1 MTDNLPAPRQE
12 PTREIARTDTD
23 SWTNVFADVVELAR
37 GIADTEFVP
46 RGLRGSIPA
55 TTAAILY
62 GREVGLPPMTSL
74 NNTHVIEGRPS
85 LAAEVMRAMVIAA
98 GHEIEVLE
106 STGSVFRIRAK
117 RRGSERWTPEVVWTI
132 DMARAAGLLGKNNWK
147 NHPRRMLQARG
158 SSELC
163 ELYFPDV
170 IAGFKSVE
178 EMTDELDSDGPAEQ
192 AEPSTKVARK
202 RTTRKTAAA
211 KPAPAGKPAEQ
222 PDIDGPPLPGDPGY
236 DAPSVPSPGEVT
248 AGQSPAGG
256 EAATAPEGAVGED
269 VEPPAGDDQ
278 GQTVRGDG
286 HVVDLMGALQRSVDA
301 AKASRADDVVDAE
314 IVEEGAPEDALPMEE
329 PPADEEPAPQVETEP
344 KPGPSTRAQHRML
357 FARLSEL
364 EVADSERLAY
374 ASALI
379 GREVESF
386 NGISKA
392 EAHTL
397 IETLALIDGRAALDA
412 LVDAAEERRS

>member
-1 MTDNLPAPRQE
+1 MTDNLPATRQAE

-23 SWTNVFADVVELAR
+23 SWTGVFSDVLELAR
-37 GIADTEFVP
+37 GIAGTEFVP
-46 RGLRGSIPA
+46 RGLRDNIAA

-62 GREVGLPPMTSL
+62 GREVGLPPMTAL

-85 LAAEVMRAMVIAA
+85 MAAEAMRAMVLAA
-98 GHEIEVLE
+98 GHEIEVIE
-106 STGSVFRIRAK
+106 STGSICKMRAK
-117 RRGSERWTPEVVWTI
+117 RRGTERWTPEVVWTI
-132 DMARAAGLLGKNNWK
+132 DMARAANLLGKNNWK
-147 NHPRRMLQARG
+147 NHPRRMLQARC

-170 IAGFKSVE
+170 VLGFKSVE
-178 EMTDELDSDGPAEQ
+178 EMTDELDGDGPA
-192 AEPSTKVARK
+192 AEGEAPTKVARK
-202 RTTRKTAAA
+202 RAA
-211 KPAPAGKPAEQ
+211 KKTTPGRPAPAAKPAEQ
-222 PDIDGPPLPGDPGY
+222 PVIDGPPLPGDPGY
-236 DAPSVPSPGEVT
+236 DAPSVPSPGEAP
-248 AGQSPAGG
+248 AGQSAAGG
-256 EAATAPEGAVGED
+256 ETATAPGGAVGED
-269 VEPPAGDDQ
+269 VEPPAADDQ
-278 GQTVRGDG
+278 D
-286 HVVDLMGALQRSVDA
+286 
-301 AKASRADDVVDAE
+301 DDVVDAE
-314 IVEEGAPEDALPMEE
+314 VVDEPPFE
-329 PPADEEPAPQVETEP
+329 PPAEEEPRAEVETEP

-379 GREVESF
+379 GREVDSF

-397 IETLALIDGRAALDA
+397 IETLAMVGSREDLDA